1 MSDLLQKLEL
11 LHATGTLFIPANG
24 DHIVKTLYEILNV
37 LDGKSL
43 ALLAFDGI
51 LVAATTFTA
60 EKGDVFNKRG
70 LPRLLA
76 ILIIVFALGAAA
88 LCLCVAQISYPFFD
102 YVKMAPGKL
111 DFSEDIR
118 NLSVTIDWRTWYYRV
133 AWWFSII
140 AIPLYIVMFWVS
152 LDWSKQKITR
162 KKKS

>member
-24 DHIVKTLYEILNV
+24 NHIVKTLYEILNV
-37 LDGKSL
+37 LDGKAL

-70 LPRLLA
+70 LPRRLA
-76 ILIIVFALGAAA
+76 ILIIIFALVAAA
-88 LCLCVAQISYPFFD
+88 LCLGVARISYPFFD

-118 NLSVTIDWRTWYYRV
+118 SLGAEIDWRTWYYQI
-133 AWWFSII
+133 AWSFSII
-140 AIPLYIVMFWVS
+140 AIPLYLVMFWVS
-152 LDWSKQKITR
+152 LDWR
-162 KKKS
+162 KKKTARK